1 MAESK
6 ENYNFH
12 LRVKR
17 LQTVDN
23 IIVDK
28 WPLVDAFKQQYKKG
42 LLVINYFVVDLVL
55 YLSHYLYDFISVVM
69 IVFKVIL

>member
-12 LRVKR
+12 LRVER

-28 WPLVDAFKQQYKKG
+28 WPLVDALKQQYKKG
-42 LLVINYFVVDLVL
+42 LLVINYFVVDLLL

>member
-12 LRVKR
+12 LRVER

-42 LLVINYFVVDLVL
+42 LLVINYFVVDLLL